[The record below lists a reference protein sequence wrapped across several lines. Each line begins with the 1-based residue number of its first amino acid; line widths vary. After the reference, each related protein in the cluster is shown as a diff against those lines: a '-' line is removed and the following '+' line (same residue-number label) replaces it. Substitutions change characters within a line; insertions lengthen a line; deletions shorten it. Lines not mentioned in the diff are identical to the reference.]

1 MLEKAAEMPF
11 KEFEGKFKSQIME
24 PLADTIL
31 TKTVK
36 LLIVLHICLDKKQG
50 PSVSKVR

>member
-1 MLEKAAEMPF
+1 MPF
-11 KEFEGKFKSQIME
+11 KEFEGKFKAQIME

-36 LLIVLHICLDKKQG
+36 KQIA
-50 PSVSKVR
+50 SSFYM

>member
-24 PLADTIL
+24 ALADTIL
-31 TKTVK
+31 TKTVN
-36 LLIVLHICLDKKQG
+36 LQVYNIYVD
-50 PSVSKVR
+50 

>member
-31 TKTVK
+31 TKTVN
-36 LLIVLHICLDKKQG
+36 LYVYNIYVD
-50 PSVSKVR
+50 